1 MIILIFCLCTILVI
15 ICWRLIH
22 KLWWKPIHIQNTLLK
37 QGIKGPTYRFLHG
50 NTKEI
55 ISMKKEAITTPFEL
69 SQHDVFPRVLPHMNK
84 WMNLYGNNFLIWFG
98 DQPQIVVTEPDLVKE
113 ILINKEGVYRK
124 VKPVDYAKR
133 FLGDGLVVAEGEKWS
148 KLRKLANFAFHGE
161 SLKDMV
167 PAMVASVDTM
177 LEKWKFEQGKEIE
190 INKEFKL
197 LTSEV
202 ISRTAFG
209 SSYIE
214 GKNIFEML
222 TKLSILAS
230 KNAFKIRLFGPNKIW
245 RTQDE
250 SEADKVEQSLHDSI
264 MSLVKK
270 REDNVKAGKTE
281 DFGGDFLGCLMKVN
295 HELDPKTRISVDG
308 IIDECKVFYIAG
320 HETTSSLL
328 SWTAVL
334 LSIYPEWQEKA
345 RDEVVHLL
353 GMEKPTSEGINRLKI
368 LTMIVNEVLRLYSP
382 VISITRRVDSKT
394 RLGKYEIPK
403 NAHLMIL
410 PLAMHRNPEIWGED
424 AHLFKPE
431 RFSDGVAKAT
441 NGNAAAFVPF
451 GAGPRACVG
460 LNFAANEAKIAL
472 AMILQR
478 YKLRLSPN
486 YVHAPFQF
494 LLVNPQHGIQI
505 NLQSL

>member
-1 MIILIFCLCTILVI
+1 M
-15 ICWRLIH
+15 R
-22 KLWWKPIHIQNTLLK
+22 
-37 QGIKGPTYRFLHG
+37 
-50 NTKEI
+50 
-55 ISMKKEAITTPFEL
+55 KEAIATPFEL
-69 SQHDVFPRVLPHMNK
+69 SQHDIFPRVLPHMNT
-84 WMNLYGNNFLIWFG
+84 WMKLYGDNFVIWIG
-98 DQPQIVVTEPDLVKE
+98 DQPQVVVTEPDLVKE
-113 ILINKEGVYRK
+113 ILINKEGVYKK
-124 VKPVDYAKR
+124 VKPKDYAKR
-133 FLGDGLVVAEGEKWS
+133 LLGDGLVVAEGEKWT
-148 KLRKLANFAFHGE
+148 KLRKLANFAFHGD

-177 LEKWKFEQGKEIE
+177 LEKWKYEQGEEIE
-190 INKEFKL
+190 ISKEFKL

-209 SSYIE
+209 SSYVE
-214 GKNIFEML
+214 GKNIFDML
-222 TKLSILAS
+222 TKLGVLAA
-230 KNAFKIRLFGPNKIW
+230 KNVYKIRLSGINKIW
-245 RTQDE
+245 RSKDE
-250 SEADKVEQSLHDSI
+250 IEADKIDQSLCDSI

-270 REDNVKAGKTE
+270 REDKVKAGKTE
-281 DFGGDFLGCLMKVN
+281 DFGSDFLGCLMKVN
-295 HELDPKTRISVDG
+295 HELNPETRISVAD

-334 LSIYPEWQEKA
+334 LSVYPEWQEKA
-345 RDEVVHLL
+345 RDEVFHLL
-353 GMEKPTSEGINRLKI
+353 GMEKPTGEGISRLKI
-368 LTMIVNEVLRLYSP
+368 LTMIVNEALRLYTP
-382 VISITRRVDSKT
+382 VVSITRRVGRTT
-394 RLGKYEIPK
+394 RLGKYEIPE
-403 NAHLMIL
+403 NTHLMIL
-410 PLAMHRNPEIWGED
+410 PLALHRNPKIWGDD

-431 RFSDGVAKAT
+431 RFSEGIAKAT
-441 NGNAAAFVPF
+441 NGNSTAFLPF

-486 YVHAPFQF
+486 YIHAPFQF